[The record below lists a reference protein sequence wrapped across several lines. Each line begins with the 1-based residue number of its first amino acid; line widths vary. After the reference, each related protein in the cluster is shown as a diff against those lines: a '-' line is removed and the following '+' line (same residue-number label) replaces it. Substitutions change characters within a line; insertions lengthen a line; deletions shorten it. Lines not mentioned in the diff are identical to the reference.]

1 MTKIIEG
8 KFNSAKIYTDVVE
21 PSAVEQVQAMCDNP
35 IFENSRIRI
44 MPDVHTGKSCTIGT
58 TMTIKD
64 KAIPNMVGVDIGC
77 GMEVVQ
83 LEEEHMELEKLDS
96 AIYERIPSGME
107 IRNEPHKYAQ
117 EVDFKEL
124 RCYGEI
130 SARRAECSIGTLG
143 GGNHFIEV
151 DRDDDGKLYL
161 VVHSGSRYL
170 GKHVAEYYQH
180 EAYKNLCGHRTEKSD
195 ELIARLKREGRAG
208 ER

>member
-83 LEEEHMELEKLDS
+83 LEE
-96 AIYERIPSGME
+96 
-107 IRNEPHKYAQ
+107 
-117 EVDFKEL
+117 
-124 RCYGEI
+124 
-130 SARRAECSIGTLG
+130 
-143 GGNHFIEV
+143 
-151 DRDDDGKLYL
+151 
-161 VVHSGSRYL
+161 
-170 GKHVAEYYQH
+170 
-180 EAYKNLCGHRTEKSD
+180 
-195 ELIARLKREGRAG
+195 
-208 ER
+208 